1 MRGKKIRIIRLN
13 VTFFTLHSVSEMGF
27 HTCFMLVKW
36 NISLEICVCY
46 CEAVCI
52 KDQWLSVQGGGCRFL
67 RYNCSVIAPRRGWA
81 LLHPGRLTHYHEG
94 LPTVEGVRYIVVSFV
109 DPWTTFDWKLG
120 FGLNSED
127 SRIIKSCWHSAL
139 HCEYASVYIY
149 FHVFCYVKASFD
161 NDRWISK
168 AVWQITMQYVTSMQW
183 HFTHLFIVMYWRGHS
198 IQMTWI
204 CVLALTVTGLLSCFL
219 GWCPSSNWCCCLKT
233 VWQLVC
239 FLSA

>member
-1 MRGKKIRIIRLN
+1 M
-13 VTFFTLHSVSEMGF
+13 T
-27 HTCFMLVKW
+27 
-36 NISLEICVCY
+36 
-46 CEAVCI
+46 
-52 KDQWLSVQGGGCRFL
+52 SVQGGGCRFL
-67 RYNCSVIAPRRGWA
+67 RYNCSVVAHRRGWA

-139 HCEYASVYIY
+139 HYEYASVYIY

-168 AVWQITMQYVTSMQW
+168 AVWRITMQYVTSMQW

-204 CVLALTVTGLLSCFL
+204 LIMYLSLLWRSQVWVVFLVDAPQAIGAAVWKQSDNWFVFFLHNVACLEIYVLVSLWISHVMNF
-219 GWCPSSNWCCCLKT
+219 KRK
-233 VWQLVC
+233 Q
-239 FLSA
+239 